1 VIRKVDF
8 NMILNKMILYFI
20 ITLGLFAGKLFSQQF
35 ATREFHSS
43 FLAEQKIDTT
53 LLMSDRPV
61 KLLWGAV
68 DRSAAVPGWEQLYNT
83 DDFFPHHL
91 GDIWEYIEVDFYTGA
106 ILDTFQAIIAL
117 DSVDEDGNTHILF
130 ENYYF
135 SHRESYPSGHFLI
148 DTLNHVYHHEIG
160 GLPDFLI
167 YKLYAQQGD
176 QWVMY
181 AYPSNVYEL
190 ARLDSVYEEYIF
202 GSLRTIKAFF
212 YFSAPDS
219 TWNTGLV
226 RYGSTLAENLG
237 LIYHGG
243 SHDLGCSIYLRGA
256 VINGILYGDTTFLPI
271 NSPKIHTS
279 ISNKFDLLQNY
290 PNPFNSTTIISF
302 VLKKRNKVSLEIFDV
317 TGKRV
322 TRILDNQFLNAGE
335 HQLTWNAK
343 DEIGREV
350 SSGFYFY
357 CIKTKDYSKM
367 KRMLIIR

>member
-1 VIRKVDF
+1 MKLIRNKITVIFFLV
-8 NMILNKMILYFI
+8 
-20 ITLGLFAGKLFSQQF
+20 LGLFTSKILCQQY
-35 ATREFHSS
+35 TSREFHSS
-43 FLAEQKIDTT
+43 LLVDQKIDTT
-53 LLMSDRPV
+53 LLMSDRPG
-61 KLLWGAV
+61 KSPFGAV

-91 GDIWEYIEVDFYTGA
+91 GDIWEYIEVDFYTGT

-117 DSVDEDGNTHILF
+117 DSVDEDGNTHIFF

-135 SHRESYPSGHFLI
+135 SHKESYPSGHFLV

-181 AYPSNVYEL
+181 AYPFSEYEI
-190 ARLDSVYEEYIF
+190 ARLDSVYVQNIF
-202 GSLRTIKAFF
+202 GSLRSVKAFI

-219 TWNTGLV
+219 TWTTGLA
-226 RYGSTLAENLG
+226 RYGSKLAENLG

-243 SHDLGCSIYLRGA
+243 SHDLGYSIYLRGA

-271 NSPKIHTS
+271 NSPKIHKS
-279 ISNKFDLLQNY
+279 ISNEFDLLQNY

-302 VLKKRNKVSLEIFDV
+302 VLKERLKVSLDIFDV

-335 HQLTWNAK
+335 HYLTWDGK

-357 CIKTKDYSKM
+357 CLKTKDYSKM